1 MSYLRRRTR
10 ALALVPLDFM
20 RMGLVV
26 WLACILVS
34 SVLLV
39 LTALTVK
46 MEFYIKKDVFLDAL
60 SRLL

>member
-26 WLACILVS
+26 WPACILVS